1 MKKFSSNYSQL
12 SHLILKLPD
21 AEQASLLEIA
31 QKKLE
36 GKTLKSISEK
46 PKNALTVFAS
56 GIFAVPPVQASSV
69 HSIPSSQSAALWHC
83 GSLDVV
89 SHPSSEIAPTAQTHT
104 NPST

>member
-56 GIFAVPPVQASSV
+56 GIIAGWCI
-69 HSIPSSQSAALWHC
+69 SIFL
-83 GSLDVV
+83 
-89 SHPSSEIAPTAQTHT
+89 IIIFIKI
-104 NPST
+104 N

>member
-1 MKKFSSNYSQL
+1 MEGVMKKFSSNYSQL

-56 GIFAVPPVQASSV
+56 GILAGWCISV
-69 HSIPSSQSAALWHC
+69 FLI
-83 GSLDVV
+83 
-89 SHPSSEIAPTAQTHT
+89 IIFIKIT
-104 NPST
+104 